1 MKIGRYLLW
10 AFIGGICGY
19 LFAYVLDITHGFR
32 TLTEFKFIYSTTIHL
47 IGIISLILVCGLILV
62 AFYMQKK
69 TLKYKQQLDRYI
81 EDDQADGMETR
92 ASLSFLYVSLII
104 YAAHVVT
111 FLLLFVYVVGK
122 VDVGYLAYPTFI
134 FLLVVLST
142 IPYGFFIRR
151 YEPRFPKLGEKQYTE
166 KTLAIMDEGERHI
179 TLVSMYKIYHM
190 NLQLLMLAILILG
203 IYSIQSGSNQFLGIA
218 ILIVLFI
225 YNAFGYLFKVLRHYK

>member
-1 MKIGRYLLW
+1 
-10 AFIGGICGY
+10 
-19 LFAYVLDITHGFR
+19 
-32 TLTEFKFIYSTTIHL
+32 
-47 IGIISLILVCGLILV
+47 
-62 AFYMQKK
+62 MQKK

-104 YAAHVVT
+104 YAEYVVT

-122 VDVGYLAYPTFI
+122 VDVGYLAYPLFI
-134 FLLVVLST
+134 FLLVALST
-142 IPYGFFIRR
+142 IPYGFFVRR

-203 IYSIQSGSNQFLGIA
+203 FYSIQSGSHQFLGMA

-225 YNAFGYLFKVLRHYK
+225 YNAFDYLFKVRRYYK

>member
-10 AFIGGICGY
+10 AFIGGIVGY
-19 LFAYVLDITHGFR
+19 LVAYVVEITHGFR
-32 TLTEFKFIYSTTIHL
+32 ILTEFKFTDSTTIHL
-47 IGIISLILVCGLILV
+47 IGVISLILVCGLILM

-81 EDDQADGMETR
+81 EEDQADGMETR

-134 FLLVVLST
+134 FLLVALST
-142 IPYGFFIRR
+142 IPYGFFVRR

-190 NLQLLMLAILILG
+190 NLQLLMLAILVLG

-225 YNAFGYLFKVLRHYK
+225 YNAFGYLFKVRRHYK

>member
-10 AFIGGICGY
+10 AFIGGIVGY
-19 LFAYVLDITHGFR
+19 LVAYVVEITHGFR
-32 TLTEFKFIYSTTIHL
+32 ILTEFKFTDSTTIHL
-47 IGIISLILVCGLILV
+47 IGVISLILVCGLILM

-81 EDDQADGMETR
+81 EEDQADGIETR
-92 ASLSFLYVSLII
+92 ASLSFLHVSLII

-122 VDVGYLAYPTFI
+122 VDVGYLAYPIFI

-142 IPYGFFIRR
+142 IPYGFFVRR

-179 TLVSMYKIYHM
+179 TLISMYKIYHM
-190 NLQLLMLAILILG
+190 NLSLLIIAILVLG

-225 YNAFGYLFKVLRHYK
+225 YNAFGYLFKVRRHYK

>member
-10 AFIGGICGY
+10 AFIGGLGGY

-32 TLTEFKFIYSTTIHL
+32 TLTEFKFIDSTTIHL
-47 IGIISLILVCGLILV
+47 IGIISLILVCSLILV

-81 EDDQADGMETR
+81 EDDLADGMETR

-142 IPYGFFIRR
+142 ILYGFFVRR

-179 TLVSMYKIYHM
+179 TLVSMYKIYHI
-190 NLQLLMLAILILG
+190 NLQLLMLAILVLG

-225 YNAFGYLFKVLRHYK
+225 YNAFGYLFKVRRHYK

>member
-32 TLTEFKFIYSTTIHL
+32 TLTEFKITDSTTIHL

-62 AFYMQKK
+62 AFYTQKK
-69 TLKYKQQLDRYI
+69 TLKYKKQLDRHI
-81 EDDQADGMETR
+81 EDDQADGIETR
-92 ASLSFLYVSLII
+92 ASLSFLNVSLII
-104 YAAHVVT
+104 YATYFVT
-111 FLLLFVYVVGK
+111 FLLFFIFVVGK
-122 VDVGYLAYPTFI
+122 VDVGYLAYPTII
-134 FLLVVLST
+134 FLLVVLSG
-142 IPYGFFIRR
+142 IPYGFFVRR

-190 NLQLLMLAILILG
+190 NLSLVMSAILVLG
-203 IYSIQSGSNQFLGIA
+203 FFSIQSGSHQFLGMA

-225 YNAFGYLFKVLRHYK
+225 YNAFGYLFKVRRHYK